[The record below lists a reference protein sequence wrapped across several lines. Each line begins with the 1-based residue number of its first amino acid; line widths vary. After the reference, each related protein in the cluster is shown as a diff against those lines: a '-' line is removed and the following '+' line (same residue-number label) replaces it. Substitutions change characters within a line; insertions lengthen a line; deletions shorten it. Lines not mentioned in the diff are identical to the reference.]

1 MAGSDIEKAFL
12 EAAEIAKKLPKNLQ
26 EAGFNRAIEQLLGT
40 PVAPNKGPQ
49 HSSGS
54 KNRRPSEKRQKE
66 QTGAADLVDSIDRT
80 AHPDVG
86 ATSRVADRALKI
98 LHLPDQI
105 PGVDGLSANEI
116 ATIRS
121 EERRV
126 GKACVRTC
134 RYRWSPTH
142 EK

>member
-1 MAGSDIEKAFL
+1 MILRPPRSTRTDTLFPYTTL
-12 EAAEIAKKLPKNLQ
+12 FRSAEIAKKLPKNLQ

-66 QTGAADLVDSIDRT
+66 QTGPADIVDSIDST

-86 ATSRVADRALKI
+86 ATSRVADRA
-98 LHLPDQI
+98 
-105 PGVDGLSANEI
+105 
-116 ATIRS
+116 
-121 EERRV
+121 
-126 GKACVRTC
+126 
-134 RYRWSPTH
+134 
-142 EK
+142 